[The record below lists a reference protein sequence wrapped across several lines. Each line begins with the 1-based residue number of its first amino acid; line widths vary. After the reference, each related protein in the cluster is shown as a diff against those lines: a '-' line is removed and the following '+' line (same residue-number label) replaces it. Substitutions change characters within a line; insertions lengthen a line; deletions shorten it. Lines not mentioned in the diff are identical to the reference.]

1 MEDLTKLQYPIGKY
15 TMPDLISDQKLNEWI
30 TILEVMPAQLRDL
43 VSEMSDTQLDTRYR
57 PEGWTIRQLVHHLA
71 DSHHHSYTRFKWA
84 LTEDSPVIKPYLE
97 KKWTDL
103 PDLKGMPVEWS
114 LRHLEVV
121 HYKLVRLLKAL
132 SPQQWERRFIHP
144 DGDRA
149 INLRQNVGQYAW
161 HSLHHYMH
169 IKNTVIRENW

>member
-1 MEDLTKLQYPIGKY
+1 MENLSHLQYPIGHY
-15 TMPDLISDQKLNEWI
+15 SMPDHISDQKLEEWI

-43 VSEMSDTQLDTRYR
+43 VSEMPDAQLDTPYR
-57 PEGWTIRQLVHHLA
+57 PQGWTIRQVVHHLA

-84 LTEDSPVIKPYLE
+84 LTEDTPVIKPYFE
-97 KKWTDL
+97 KEWTAL
-103 PDLKGMPVEWS
+103 PDLNGMPVEWS

-144 DGDRA
+144 DGMKE

-161 HSLHHYMH
+161 HSMHHYMH
-169 IKNTVIRENW
+169 IKNTVLREKW